1 MSLLPLLQSPD
12 AVNSP
17 ARMSPGELRA
27 SVSLASVF
35 GLRLFGMFIVLPVFA
50 LWAQGRPGWDLALVG
65 LALGAYGLTQALL
78 QVPFGAA
85 SDRHGRKPVMYA
97 GLALFA
103 AGSFVC
109 AAADSPWGM
118 IAGRVLQGAGAISG
132 VAIATAADLTRETQ
146 RTKAMAIIGST
157 IGAVFGISFV
167 AAPFL
172 NQWIGVPGI
181 FAVTGVLALAA
192 MGVVRF
198 ALPDMPPPG
207 TRRAPIPWRTLLATP
222 ELVRLNV
229 GIFALHA
236 ILMAT
241 FVVVP
246 VAMAQ
251 AGLAVGEHSWVYLGA
266 VAAGAVLMLPAMV
279 GPLAARERPLFL
291 AAIALVALALAVLA
305 AGLSSLAAI
314 VAGLV
319 IFFVGFN
326 VLEAKL
332 PALVS
337 RAAPREATGAAT
349 GIYSSVQFLGTF
361 FGGAAGGALA
371 QHAGFGAVMLA
382 CLALA
387 GGWLAVA
394 WNMGDFVPA
403 ATPAPRI

>member
-1 MSLLPLLQSPD
+1 MSLLCLLQSPD
-12 AVNSP
+12 PVNSA

-27 SVSLASVF
+27 SFSLAAIF
-35 GLRLFGMFIVLPVFA
+35 GLRLMGMFIVLPVFA
-50 LWAQGRPGWDLALVG
+50 LWAHGRPGWSLALVG
-65 LALGAYGLTQALL
+65 IALGAYGLTQALL

-85 SDRHGRKPVMYA
+85 SDRRGRKPVMYF

-103 AGSFVC
+103 LGSFVC
-109 AAADSPWGM
+109 AAGEAPWIV

-132 VAIATAADLTRETQ
+132 VAIAMAADLTRESQ

-157 IGAVFGISFV
+157 IGVVFAMSFV

-172 NQWIGVPGI
+172 QVTIGMRGI
-181 FAVTGVLALAA
+181 FLATGLLALGA
-192 MGVVRF
+192 MLVVRY
-198 ALPDMPPPG
+198 ALPDAPPHRV
-207 TRRAPIPWRTLLATP
+207 RRGAIPWRVLIGAP
-222 ELVRLNV
+222 ELARLNV

-241 FVVVP
+241 FVVLP
-246 VAMAQ
+246 LAMVD
-251 AGLAVGEHSWVYLGA
+251 AGLALDGQGWIYLA
-266 VAAGAVLMLPAMV
+266 CVVAGFVLMLPAML
-279 GPLAARERPLFL
+279 GPLASRERPVFL
-291 AAIALVALALAVLA
+291 GAVGLVALALAVLA
-305 AGLSSLAAI
+305 LGLDSAAAI

-319 IFFVGFN
+319 IFFTGFN

-361 FGGAAGGALA
+361 FGGAAGGGLA
-371 QHAGFGAVMLA
+371 QFAGYTPVIFA

-387 GGWLAVA
+387 GGWLVVA
-394 WNMGDFVPA
+394 WNMGDFASA
-403 ATPAPRI
+403 AAPAPRT